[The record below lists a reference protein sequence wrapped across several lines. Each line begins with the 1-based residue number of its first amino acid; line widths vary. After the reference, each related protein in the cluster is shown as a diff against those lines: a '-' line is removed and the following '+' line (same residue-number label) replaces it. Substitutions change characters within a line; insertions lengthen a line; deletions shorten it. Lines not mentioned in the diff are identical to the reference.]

1 MSYLDQCF
9 QDGYKAAFEKFAAPG
24 IGVAPVPSPPKIQSP
39 VISSQLGSAV
49 SKPPPKAPVSAV
61 SPPSPPSLTIPAA
74 PASAMVTI
82 PPAPPSSVGQ
92 LHMTTET
99 ATNRAKQSEF
109 QPRNGEESL
118 IDSRHKA
125 PDNGEL
131 LLGTPLPAPESDPAN
146 AGKVINDGFNNLR
159 TQRNFDL
166 PNPGNETSLG
176 AGAGFA

>member
-1 MSYLDQCF
+1 MINYF
-9 QDGYKAAFEKFAAPG
+9 QMGYEAFVKMAAPG
-24 IGVAPVPSPPKIQSP
+24 IGVSPVPSPPKIQSP
-39 VISSQLGSAV
+39 VIANQLGSAV

-61 SPPSPPSLTIPAA
+61 APPSPPSLTMPAA

-109 QPRNGEESL
+109 QLQNGSQADL
-118 IDSRHKA
+118 DARHKA

-131 LLGTPLPAPESDPAN
+131 LLGQLTPAPESDPAN
-146 AGKVINDGFNNLR
+146 ASKVINDGFNGLKV
-159 TQRNFDL
+159 QRNFDL
-166 PNPGNETSLG
+166 PNPGNETAQTGGSGLM
-176 AGAGFA
+176 